1 MSDKKR
7 ERTVRWIIV
16 AIIGMLNYMLQ
27 VPNVHFMTEVAIR
40 IVVTGLA
47 FAAIQLTLVSHQ
59 KKQKSK

>member
-7 ERTVRWIIV
+7 ERTIRWTIV
-16 AIIGMLNYMLQ
+16 AIIGTLNCMLQ

-40 IVVTGLA
+40 MVVTGLA
-47 FAAIQLTLVSHQ
+47 FAAIQSTLLSHK